1 MLSLFEEVH
10 ERRKTR
16 SVKWDLMEMIYEV
29 EDASEILPLWVADM
43 DFPAPPPVTEAL
55 KKRLEHPILGYTYM
69 DEEIKSAVAAWQLKR
84 NDWQIKEEEIIFQ
97 SGVIP
102 AIAAILQVFTNPG
115 DAVVVTPPVYPPFFS
130 IPENQGKKVLY
141 SELIQQDGE
150 FSFDFADL
158 EEKFSKAS
166 FFIFCHPHNPGGKV
180 WKEDEMKEVLRLAE
194 KHDVLIISDEIHS
207 DLVLKAH
214 QHIPL
219 AKLAGDQAHRIFT
232 CTAPT
237 KTFNLAGIQASM
249 LIVTDPKKRMRLENH
264 AAANGTGMMNAFA
277 PVALKA
283 AYEEGAVWLDELLEV
298 LSSNMDMVIQKLN
311 GAIPSIKISKPESTY
326 LMWLDC
332 RELGMEESEIMDKL
346 LNVGKVALEPGSKYG
361 EAGTGFLRLNVACPP
376 SVLEDGINRI
386 IKALG

>member
-43 DFPAPPPVTEAL
+43 DFPAPPPVTAAL
-55 KKRLEHPILGYTYM
+55 KARLEHPILGYTYIT
-69 DEEIKSAVAAWQLKR
+69 DEVKGAIAAWQARR
-84 NDWQIKEEEIIFQ
+84 NKWEIDQEAIMFQ

-115 DAVVVTPPVYPPFFS
+115 DSVVVTPPVYPPFFS
-130 IPENQGKKVLY
+130 IPQNQGRKVLY
-141 SELIQQDGE
+141 STLKEKDGE
-150 FSFDFADL
+150 LLFDFEDL
-158 EEKFSKAS
+158 EEKFAAAT

-180 WKEDEMKEVLRLAE
+180 WKEDEMKELLRLAE

-207 DLVLKAH
+207 DLVLKPH

-219 AKLAGDQAHRIFT
+219 AKLAGNQAHRIFT
-232 CTAPT
+232 CIAPT

-249 LIVTDPKKRMRLENH
+249 LVVSDPKKRMRLENH
-264 AAANGTGMMNAFA
+264 AAAHGTGMMNAFA

-283 AYEEGAVWLDELLEV
+283 AYEEGDVWLDELLEV
-298 LSSNMDMVIQKLN
+298 LSSNMDYVIETL
-311 GAIPSIKISKPESTY
+311 GEALPSIKIAKPEATY

-332 RELGMEESEIMDKL
+332 RSLGMEESEIMAKL
-346 LNVGKVALEPGSKYG
+346 LHDGKVALEPGSKYG
-361 EAGTGFLRLNVACPP
+361 EAGTGFLRLNVACPR
-376 SVLEDGINRI
+376 STLDDGVARI

>member
-1 MLSLFEEVH
+1 MNLFEEVY

-16 SVKWDLMEMIYEV
+16 SIKWDLMEMIYEI

-43 DFPAPPPVTEAL
+43 DFPAPPPVIDAL
-55 KKRLEHPILGYTYM
+55 KKRLEHPILGYTYI
-69 DEEIKSAVAAWQLKR
+69 DDGCKRAIAHWQSKR
-84 NDWQIKEEEIIFQ
+84 NDWQVEEEEIMFQ

-102 AIAAILQVFTNPG
+102 AMAAILQVFTNPG
-115 DAVVVTPPVYPPFFS
+115 DSVVVTPPVYPPFFS
-130 IPENQGKKVLY
+130 IPQNQGRKVLY
-141 SELIQQDGE
+141 SEMKETNGE
-150 FSFDFADL
+150 YTLDYEDL
-158 EEKFSKAS
+158 EEKFKTAT

-180 WKEDEMKEVLRLAE
+180 WKEDEMNEILRLAE

-232 CTAPT
+232 CIAPT

-249 LIVTDPKKRMRLENH
+249 LIVTDPKKRLRLENH

-277 PVALKA
+277 PVALQA
-283 AYEEGAVWLDELLEV
+283 AYEEGEAWLDELLEV
-298 LSSNMDMVIQKLN
+298 LSSNMDYVIEKL
-311 GAIPSIKISKPESTY
+311 GASIPSIKIAKPEATY

-332 RELGMEESEIMDKL
+332 RDLGLEESEIMKKL
-346 LNVGKVALEPGSKYG
+346 LHDGKVALEPGSKYG
-361 EAGTGFLRLNVACPP
+361 EPGTGFLRLNVACPR
-376 SVLEDGINRI
+376 SMLEDGVERI

>member
-84 NDWQIKEEEIIFQ
+84 NDWQIKEEEIMFQ

-130 IPENQGKKVLY
+130 IPQNQGRKVLY
-141 SELIQQDGE
+141 SELLQQDGE
-150 FSFDFADL
+150 FSFDFEDL

-249 LIVTDPKKRMRLENH
+249 LIVTDPKKRLRLENH

-283 AYEEGAVWLDELLEV
+283 AYEEGDVWLDELLEV
-298 LSSNMDMVIQKLN
+298 LSSNMDMVIEKLN
-311 GAIPSIKISKPESTY
+311 DAIPAIRIAKPESTY

-332 RELGMEESEIMDKL
+332 REVGMEESEIMDKL

>member
-1 MLSLFEEVH
+1 MSLFEEVH

-84 NDWQIKEEEIIFQ
+84 NDWQIKEEEIMFQ

-130 IPENQGKKVLY
+130 IPQNQGRKVLY
-141 SELIQQDGE
+141 SELLQQDGE
-150 FSFDFADL
+150 FSFDFEDL

-249 LIVTDPKKRMRLENH
+249 LIVTDPKKRLRLENH

-283 AYEEGAVWLDELLEV
+283 AYEEGDVWLDELLEV
-298 LSSNMDMVIQKLN
+298 LSSNMDMVIEKLN
-311 GAIPSIKISKPESTY
+311 DAIPAIRIAKPESTY

-332 RELGMEESEIMDKL
+332 REVGMEESEIMDKL

>member
-1 MLSLFEEVH
+1 MLSLFEEVY

-43 DFPAPPPVTEAL
+43 DFPAPPAVTEAL
-55 KKRLEHPILGYTYM
+55 KKRLEHPILGYTYI
-69 DEEIKSAVAAWQLKR
+69 DEDCKTAIVKWQARR
-84 NDWQIKEEEIIFQ
+84 NDWEIEEQEIIFQ

-115 DAVVVTPPVYPPFFS
+115 EAVVVTPPVYPPFFS
-130 IPENQGKKVLY
+130 IPENQGRKVLY
-141 SELIQQDGE
+141 SNMKETDGVYTL
-150 FSFDFADL
+150 DYTDL
-158 EEKFSKAS
+158 EEKFKSAA

-180 WKEDEMKEVLRLAE
+180 WTEEEMKEILRLAE

-207 DLVLKAH
+207 DLVLKPH

-219 AKLAGDQAHRIFT
+219 AKLADDQAHRIIT
-232 CTAPT
+232 CIAPT
-237 KTFNLAGIQASM
+237 KTFNIAGIQAAM
-249 LIVTDPKKRMRLENH
+249 LVVTDPKKRLRLENH

-283 AYEEGAVWLDELLEV
+283 AYEEGEPWLDELLGV
-298 LSSNMDMVIQKLN
+298 LSSNMDYVIEEL
-311 GAIPSIKISKPESTY
+311 GASIPAIKIIKPEATY

-332 RELGMEESEIMDKL
+332 RKLGIEESEIMSKL
-346 LNVGKVALEPGSKYG
+346 MHEGKVALEPGSKYG
-361 EAGTGFLRLNVACPP
+361 EAGKGFLRLNVACPR
-376 SVLEDGINRI
+376 SMLEDGVARI

>member
-69 DEEIKSAVAAWQLKR
+69 DDDIKYAVASWQSRR
-84 NDWQIKEEEIIFQ
+84 NDWQIKEEEIMFQ

-102 AIAAILQVFTNPG
+102 AIASILQVFTNPG

-130 IPENQGKKVLY
+130 IPENQGRKVLY
-141 SELIQQDGE
+141 SELIQKDGE

-180 WKEDEMKEVLRLAE
+180 WKEEEMTEMLRLAE

-207 DLVLKAH
+207 DLVLKPH

-232 CTAPT
+232 CIAPT

-249 LIVTDPKKRMRLENH
+249 LVVTDPKKRLRLENH

-283 AYEEGAVWLDELLEV
+283 AYEEGDAWLDELLEV
-298 LSSNMDMVIQKLN
+298 LSSNMDTVIKKL
-311 GAIPSIKISKPESTY
+311 GESIPSIKVMKPESTY

-332 RELGMEESEIMDKL
+332 RDLEMEESEIMDKL

>member
-16 SVKWDLMEMIYEV
+16 SIKWDLMEMIYEV

-43 DFPAPPPVTEAL
+43 DFPAPPPVIEAL
-55 KKRLEHPILGYTYM
+55 KKRLDHPILGYTYI
-69 DEEIKSAVAAWQLKR
+69 DDGCKKAIADWQAKR
-84 NDWQIKEEEIIFQ
+84 NNWQIEEQEIMFQ

-115 DAVVVTPPVYPPFFS
+115 DSVVVTPPVYPPFFS
-130 IPENQGKKVLY
+130 IPQNQGRKVLY
-141 SELIQQDGE
+141 SEMKETNGE
-150 FSFDFADL
+150 YTLDYTDL
-158 EEKFSKAS
+158 EEKFKTAS
-166 FFIFCHPHNPGGKV
+166 VFIFCHPHNPGGKV
-180 WKEDEMKEVLRLAE
+180 WKEDEMKEILRLAE

-207 DLVLKAH
+207 DLVLKPH

-249 LIVTDPKKRMRLENH
+249 LIVTDPKKRLRLENH

-277 PVALKA
+277 PVAIKA
-283 AYEEGAVWLDELLEV
+283 AYEEGEAWLDELLGV
-298 LSSNMDMVIQKLN
+298 LSSNMDYVIEKL
-311 GAIPSIKISKPESTY
+311 GASIPAIKITKPESTY

-332 RELGMEESEIMDKL
+332 RELGMEESDIMKKL
-346 LNVGKVALEPGSKYG
+346 LHDGKVALEPGSKYG
-361 EAGTGFLRLNVACPP
+361 EAGKGFLRLNVACPR
-376 SVLEDGINRI
+376 SMLEDGVARI

>member
-1 MLSLFEEVH
+1 MLSLFEDVH

-55 KKRLEHPILGYTYM
+55 KNRLEHPILGYTYM
-69 DEEIKSAVAAWQLKR
+69 DEEIKSAVAAWQSKR
-84 NDWQIKEEEIIFQ
+84 NDWQIKNDEIMFQ
-97 SGVIP
+97 TGVIP

-130 IPENQGKKVLY
+130 IPQNQGRKVLY
-141 SELIQQDGE
+141 SELIEKDGE
-150 FSFDFADL
+150 FSFDFTDL
-158 EEKFSKAS
+158 EEKFSKAT

-180 WKEDEMKEVLRLAE
+180 WKEDEMKEILRLAE

-207 DLVLKAH
+207 DLVLKPH
-214 QHIPL
+214 LHIPL

-232 CTAPT
+232 CIAPT

-283 AYEEGAVWLDELLEV
+283 AYEEGDVWLDELLDV
-298 LSSNMDMVIQKLN
+298 LSSNMDMLINKLN
-311 GAIPSIKISKPESTY
+311 AAIPAIKAPKPEATY

-332 RELGMEESEIMDKL
+332 RGLEMEESEIMDKL

-376 SVLEDGINRI
+376 SVLEDGVNRI

>member
-130 IPENQGKKVLY
+130 IPENQGRKVLY

-311 GAIPSIKISKPESTY
+311 GAIPAIKISKPESTY

>member
-84 NDWQIKEEEIIFQ
+84 NDWKIKEEEIMFQ

-130 IPENQGKKVLY
+130 IPQNQGRKVLY
-141 SELIQQDGE
+141 SELNQQDGE
-150 FSFDFADL
+150 FSFDFEDL

-180 WKEDEMKEVLRLAE
+180 WKEDEMKEILRLAE

-283 AYEEGAVWLDELLEV
+283 AYEEGDVWLDELLEV
-298 LSSNMDMVIQKLN
+298 LSSNMDRVIEKLN
-311 GAIPSIKISKPESTY
+311 DAIPSIKISKPESTY

>member
-1 MLSLFEEVH
+1 MLSLFEEVY

-43 DFPAPPPVTEAL
+43 DFPAPPAVTEAL
-55 KKRLEHPILGYTYM
+55 KKRLEHPILGYTYI
-69 DEEIKSAVAAWQLKR
+69 DEDCKTAIVKWQARR
-84 NDWQIKEEEIIFQ
+84 NDWEIEEQEIIFQ

-115 DAVVVTPPVYPPFFS
+115 EAVVVTPPVYPPFFS
-130 IPENQGKKVLY
+130 IPENQGRKVLY
-141 SELIQQDGE
+141 SNMKETDGVYTL
-150 FSFDFADL
+150 DYTDL
-158 EEKFSKAS
+158 EEKFKSAA

-180 WKEDEMKEVLRLAE
+180 WTEEEMKEILRLAE

-207 DLVLKAH
+207 DLVLKPH

-219 AKLAGDQAHRIFT
+219 AKLADDQAHRIIT
-232 CTAPT
+232 CIAPT
-237 KTFNLAGIQASM
+237 KTFNIAGIQAAM
-249 LIVTDPKKRMRLENH
+249 LVVTDPKKRLRLENH

-283 AYEEGAVWLDELLEV
+283 AYEEGEPWLDELLGV
-298 LSSNMDMVIQKLN
+298 LSSNMDYVIEEL
-311 GAIPSIKISKPESTY
+311 GASIPAIKIIKPEATY

-332 RELGMEESEIMDKL
+332 RKLGIEESEIMSKL
-346 LNVGKVALEPGSKYG
+346 LHEGKVALEPGSKYG
-361 EAGTGFLRLNVACPP
+361 EAGKGFLRLNVACPR
-376 SVLEDGINRI
+376 SMLEDGVARI